1 MENCPFKNIYH
12 HDGNTEFLL
21 KPKRFNCEIR
31 IECKWQQSNGSVDEK
46 FPYLYLNCIEAM
58 PEKGIVII
66 VDGDGAKAGA
76 ITWLQETVK
85 SKNIHLIL
93 IMIRP
98 FMFFHWPSLSNGLI
112 LDLDDSYNI
121 VFKAGKQDMTR
132 LQSKTKLYAQPY
144 RLLKHQKY
152 MECFIIG
159 KIQLNLSIYN

>member
-1 MENCPFKNIYH
+1 
-12 HDGNTEFLL
+12 
-21 KPKRFNCEIR
+21 
-31 IECKWQQSNGSVDEK
+31 
-46 FPYLYLNCIEAM
+46 M

-112 LDLDDSYNI
+112 LDLDDSYNTR
-121 VFKAGKQDMTR
+121 FNLTLPLSWKLLMTLCR
-132 LQSKTKLYAQPY
+132 
-144 RLLKHQKY
+144 
-152 MECFIIG
+152 
-159 KIQLNLSIYN
+159 